1 MQRVLITAGAS
12 GIGLAMAKA
21 FVKNGARVRVT
32 DVDPVALASAIESL
46 VSGKDRLA
54 SMSAAARQRAGEVF
68 DVNFNVRSVE
78 KVYRDLL
85 A

>member
-1 MQRVLITAGAS
+1 MLKIYNS
-12 GIGLAMAKA
+12 GSFLDENEIAC
-21 FVKNGARVRVT
+21 
-32 DVDPVALASAIESL
+32 DVQKEIIS
-46 VSGKDRLA
+46 
-54 SMSAAARQRAGEVF
+54 RAGEVF